1 VADVDSTTGIGA
13 LILAWV
19 TREVAPAVMRRRR
32 TAAEDRAL
40 EASASASEAAQ
51 WSVLI
56 EAHRHL
62 AEDLAASRDECRRDH
77 AAALARIAVL
87 EAEREED
94 RRQIERLTAQV
105 RDALDTLAA
114 RRTAPVD

>member
-1 VADVDSTTGIGA
+1 
-13 LILAWV
+13 
-19 TREVAPAVMRRRR
+19 M
-32 TAAEDRAL
+32 
-40 EASASASEAAQ
+40 AQ
-51 WSVLI
+51 WGVLI
-56 EAHRHL
+56 AAHRQL
-62 AEDLAASRDECRRDH
+62 SDDLAASRDECRRDH